1 MPCVSGCAKAEPCV
15 LRRSVNHRRS
25 ATVLLT
31 GADVGASGL
40 PGYAIA
46 HALLILPIWTQLLR
60 GLPFGQSRE

>member
-1 MPCVSGCAKAEPCV
+1 VPCV

-40 PGYAIA
+40 LGYAIA

>member
-1 MPCVSGCAKAEPCV
+1 V